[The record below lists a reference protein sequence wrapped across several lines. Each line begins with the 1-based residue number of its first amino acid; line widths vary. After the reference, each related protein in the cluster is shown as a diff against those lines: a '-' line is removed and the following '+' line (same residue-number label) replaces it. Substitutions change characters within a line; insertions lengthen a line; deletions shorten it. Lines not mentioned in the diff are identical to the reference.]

1 MFDLYVYTPDISENC
16 IFTYFC
22 KYSRRNCIPKKNIL
36 FVKTHKTGSST
47 ITNILNRYG
56 ESRELNFVLPKVGQ
70 NRLAWP
76 WYFQMD
82 SFHPLNK
89 TGRPNIL
96 CNHARYN
103 RKVMQELMPNDTLY
117 ITILRDPVTQF
128 ESTFSY
134 MTLDKILGMENTTDP
149 LEKFF
154 VDPQSVLVNY
164 VLTQD
169 LRINSDRLKLIRN
182 GMFYDLGL
190 ESKDF
195 DNTGRIRKA
204 IEQLD
209 GEFDL
214 VMMKEYF
221 DESLVLLKRLACLEL
236 DDLVYFNQN
245 ERKSNIRRTISDGL
259 KAKIRRWSF
268 ADVQLYNH
276 YNKTFWKVLKRM
288 GPDFWE
294 EVKLLRYKN
303 KIMRDI
309 CLRRGNYTK
318 SIADSAEI
326 KLLKLRHDIPL
337 IARTM
342 CERMTRDEVKYL
354 KELREIQDRR
364 LPTEK
369 QEKSWSIL
377 SPISWFISKF
387 RNR

>member
-1 MFDLYVYTPDISENC
+1 
-16 IFTYFC
+16 
-22 KYSRRNCIPKKNIL
+22 
-36 FVKTHKTGSST
+36 
-47 ITNILNRYG
+47 
-56 ESRELNFVLPKVGQ
+56 
-70 NRLAWP
+70 
-76 WYFQMD
+76 MD
-82 SFHPLNK
+82 SFHPLNG
-89 TGRPNIL
+89 TTPNIL

-103 RKVMQELMPNDTLY
+103 KKVMNALMPNDTLY

-134 MTLDKILGMENTTDP
+134 MTLDKILGMDNSSDP

-190 ESKDF
+190 ESRDF
-195 DNTGRIRKA
+195 DNKNKIREA

-209 GEFDL
+209 SEFDF

-221 DESLVLLKRLACLEL
+221 DESLVLLRRLTCLDL
-236 DDLVYFNQN
+236 DELVYFNLN
-245 ERKSNIRRTISDGL
+245 ERRSDFKRNVTSKLKS
-259 KAKIRRWSF
+259 KIRQWSY

-276 YNKTFWKVLKRM
+276 FNRTFWKVLKSM

-303 KIMRDI
+303 KIMSSL
-309 CLRRGNYTK
+309 CLRRGEYTK
-318 SIADSAEI
+318 SNTDAADI
-326 KLLKLRHDIPL
+326 KLLKLRRDVPP
-337 IARTM
+337 IASTM

-354 KELREIQDRR
+354 KELRDFQDERLARR
-364 LPTEK
+364 RGG
-369 QEKSWSIL
+369 SAWSFL
-377 SPISWFISKF
+377 SPISWFKTRLGS
-387 RNR
+387 RHR

>member
-259 KAKIRRWSF
+259 KAKILRWSF

-309 CLRRGNYTK
+309 CLRQGNYTK